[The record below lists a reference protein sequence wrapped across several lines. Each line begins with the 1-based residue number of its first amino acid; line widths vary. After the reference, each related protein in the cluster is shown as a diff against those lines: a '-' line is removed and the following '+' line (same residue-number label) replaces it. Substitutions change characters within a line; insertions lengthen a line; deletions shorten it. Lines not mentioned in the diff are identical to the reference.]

1 MSKDTPPASAG
12 RTLVG
17 NILPEN
23 ASTVVR
29 TVVPILGFFILLQ
42 LFSMATPE
50 FIMPAVPA
58 IAAEYIYLWMNEPA
72 AIASTFLRIIAG
84 LLLGFAVGVGAGV
97 LMGIDENARAYGET
111 FVKFLTGI
119 PGLSWVLLAVLWFD
133 NIQVR
138 IVFVLFMVL
147 FPWYTLS
154 TADAIRRIPRD
165 YENVVRSFRF
175 TTSEYV
181 RKLVV
186 PYITPD
192 IIAVSKSN
200 VGYAARVVVV
210 AELVGAATGIG
221 KQMLIAQS
229 QFEVTKIFAWTFIL
243 VTIMLLLQG
252 VLVAVE
258 RTQLTWQTAGGED

>member
-1 MSKDTPPASAG
+1 MSERPSTPGAS

-17 NILPEN
+17 DMLPQD
-23 ASTVVR
+23 APTVIR
-29 TVVPILGFFILLQ
+29 TVVPILGFFVLLQ
-42 LFSMATPE
+42 LFAMATPG
-50 FIMPAVPA
+50 FIMPAVPT
-58 IAAEYIYLWMNEPA
+58 IAAEYVDLWMNEPA
-72 AIASTFLRIIAG
+72 AITSTFLRIVAG
-84 LLLGFAVGVGAGV
+84 LLLAFIVGVGTGV

-133 NIQVR
+133 TIQVR

-154 TADAIRRIPRD
+154 TTDAIQGVPRD
-165 YENVVRSFRF
+165 YENMVRSFRF

-181 RKLVV
+181 RKLVL
-186 PYITPD
+186 PFITPD
-192 IIAVSKSN
+192 IVAVSKSN

-258 RTQLTWQTAGGED
+258 KTQLTWRTAGGGG

>member
-1 MSKDTPPASAG
+1 MGEDTSPRVGRSVLGGVMPAD
-12 RTLVG
+12 
-17 NILPEN
+17 LP
-23 ASTVVR
+23 TVVR
-29 TVVPILGFFILLQ
+29 TVVPILAFFVGLQ
-42 LFSMATPE
+42 LFSMVTPE
-50 FIMPAVPA
+50 FIMPSVPA
-58 IAAEYIYLWMNEPA
+58 IGAEYLSLWVTEPT
-72 AIASTFLRIIAG
+72 AIVSTSMRVVAG
-84 LLLGFAVGVGAGV
+84 LVLAFVVGVGGGV
-97 LMGIDENARAYGET
+97 LMGINEEARAYGET

-119 PGLSWVLLAVLWFD
+119 PGLSWVLLAVLWFND
-133 NIQVR
+133 IQVR

-154 TADAIRRIPRD
+154 TADAIRGIPRD
-165 YENVVRSFRF
+165 YENMVRSFRF
-175 TTSEYV
+175 TPVEYV
-181 RKLVV
+181 RKLVL

-229 QFEVTKIFAWTFIL
+229 QFEVTKIFAWTFVL

-252 VLVAVE
+252 GLLVVE
-258 RTQLTWQTAGGED
+258 RTQLSWRRAGGEA